1 MISPAIAAS
10 IFKSL
15 GFDPEAFKK
24 ILEGF
29 ISKIDEWDK
38 VFARNTDQMENLY
51 ARVTLIDASLQEISQ
66 KIDFM
71 RAKLDPDFVGDTPI
85 TDYIAAKLEHENN
98 GKEQPK

>member
-29 ISKIDEWDK
+29 ISKIDDWDALFK
-38 VFARNTDQMENLY
+38 RNTQRQEDHIAMTEQLAIKIDLMR
-51 ARVTLIDASLQEISQ
+51 ARV
-66 KIDFM
+66 
-71 RAKLDPDFVGDTPI
+71 DPDFVGDTPI